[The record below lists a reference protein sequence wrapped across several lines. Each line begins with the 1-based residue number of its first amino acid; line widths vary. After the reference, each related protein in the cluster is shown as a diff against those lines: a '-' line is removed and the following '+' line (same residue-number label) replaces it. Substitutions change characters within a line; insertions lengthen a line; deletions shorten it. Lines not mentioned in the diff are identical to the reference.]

1 LICFAEVKPA
11 KLLRT
16 QKLKRTQ
23 LLMTFGLIL
32 IIVGLII
39 AFAANMSMDPAAS
52 SQEVLLSALGR
63 VATGIAF
70 QLLGLGLIIIG
81 KK

>member
-1 LICFAEVKPA
+1 
-11 KLLRT
+11 
-16 QKLKRTQ
+16 
-23 LLMTFGLIL
+23 MTFGLIL

-39 AFAANMSMDPAAS
+39 AFAANISMDPGAS

>member
-1 LICFAEVKPA
+1 
-11 KLLRT
+11 
-16 QKLKRTQ
+16 
-23 LLMTFGLIL
+23 MTFGLIL

-39 AFAANMSMDPAAS
+39 SFAANISMDPEAT